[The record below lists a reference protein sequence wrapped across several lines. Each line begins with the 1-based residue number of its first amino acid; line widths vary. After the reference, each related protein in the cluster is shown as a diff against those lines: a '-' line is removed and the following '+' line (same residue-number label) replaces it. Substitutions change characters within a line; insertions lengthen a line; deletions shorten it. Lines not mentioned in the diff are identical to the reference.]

1 MIEHTV
7 TFLLKHAS
15 GSPEEQAFLDAAL
28 ALADIPGVKDF
39 TIRHQTNPKNKHT
52 FGIAMRFESEA
63 EYQFYTAHAD
73 HAAFVQK
80 YWLNE
85 VVDFQEADF
94 EPLVATSHP
103 H

>member
-1 MIEHTV
+1 VIEHTV

-15 GSPEEQAFLDAAL
+15 GSSEEQTFLDAAA
-28 ALADIPGVKDF
+28 ALVNIPGVKDF
-39 TIRHQTNPKNKHT
+39 AIRRQTSPKNKHT
-52 FGIAMRFESEA
+52 FGIAMRFDTQA
-63 EYQFYTAHAD
+63 EYQAYTNHSE

-94 EPLVATSHP
+94 EPLAIHQ
-103 H
+103 

>member
-7 TFLLKHAS
+7 TFLLKHAP
-15 GSPEEQAFLDAAL
+15 GSPEEQAFLDAAF
-28 ALADIPGVKDF
+28 ALADIPGVRDF
-39 TIRHQTNPKNKHT
+39 AIRRQTNPKNKHS
-52 FGIAMRFESEA
+52 FGITMCFDSEA
-63 EYQFYTAHAD
+63 DYQFYTNHAD

-94 EPLVATSHP
+94 EPLVAHHET
-103 H
+103 

>member
-7 TFLLKHAS
+7 TFLLKHAP
-15 GSPEEQAFLDAAL
+15 GSPEEQTFLEAAAAL
-28 ALADIPGVKDF
+28 VNIPGVKDF
-39 TIRHQTNPKNKHT
+39 AIRRQTSPKNNHT
-52 FGIAMRFESEA
+52 FGIAMRFDSQA
-63 EYQFYTAHAD
+63 EYQSYADHSD

-94 EPLVATSHP
+94 EPLAAHQ
-103 H
+103 